1 MTKTIHSEEK
11 HTHGW
16 IINFIAAS
24 IWKREDKQCRCNQ
37 KMSWPIRTHPS
48 TQMWILACICR
59 HKLLYCTFMYA
70 CMHLWACSNPHT
82 HIYTLWKS
90 ITISTPLTFSLNINI
105 LYRQT
110 SLSSGETAL
119 TARTTFAYQRKFVQ
133 THVNKNQI
141 LRPLPHHCTAD
152 TLHEEEQIFTCQ
164 EIQTGIL
171 LPTFTFLPTSGTWE
185 CISHEDFL
193 NIW

>member
-1 MTKTIHSEEK
+1 MEIHYYFHTTDIQSKYK
-11 HTHGW
+11 HTVQ
-16 IINFIAAS
+16 AEES
-24 IWKREDKQCRCNQ
+24 QLR
-37 KMSWPIRTHPS
+37 
-48 TQMWILACICR
+48 
-59 HKLLYCTFMYA
+59 
-70 CMHLWACSNPHT
+70 
-82 HIYTLWKS
+82 
-90 ITISTPLTFSLNINI
+90 
-105 LYRQT
+105 
-110 SLSSGETAL
+110 ETAL

-185 CISHEDFL
+185 CVSHEDFL
-193 NIW
+193 NI